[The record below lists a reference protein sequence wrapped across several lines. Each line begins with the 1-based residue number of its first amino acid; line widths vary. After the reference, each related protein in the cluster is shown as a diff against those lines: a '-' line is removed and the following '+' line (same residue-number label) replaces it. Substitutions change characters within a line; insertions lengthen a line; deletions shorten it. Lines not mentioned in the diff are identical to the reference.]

1 MHHLCYVY
9 VIVYKY
15 IVMFQHCVILENI
28 HTLPLL
34 IQPTN
39 RFHLAFGVLF
49 ANKRLV
55 CAFRMQQNCEKMAF
69 IIQSG
74 IY

>member
-1 MHHLCYVY
+1 MQR
-9 VIVYKY
+9 Y
-15 IVMFQHCVILENI
+15 IVMFQHWVILENI
-28 HTLPLL
+28 HTLPLV

-39 RFHLAFGVLF
+39 RYHLAFGVPF

-69 IIQSG
+69 IIQHV
-74 IY
+74 IH